1 MDSVDHGGSS
11 VAVVMMEVV
20 LAAAATGL
28 ETCSRIWRRMGGGLV
43 GACGFAR
50 AGREERE
57 IAGRETTGDGT
68 VPIEFHLLARVPL
81 KLTD

>member
-1 MDSVDHGGSS
+1 MD
-11 VAVVMMEVV
+11 
-20 LAAAATGL
+20 
-28 ETCSRIWRRMGGGLV
+28 GGLV

-68 VPIEFHLLARVPL
+68 VPIVLIALVL
-81 KLTD
+81 GQGISW